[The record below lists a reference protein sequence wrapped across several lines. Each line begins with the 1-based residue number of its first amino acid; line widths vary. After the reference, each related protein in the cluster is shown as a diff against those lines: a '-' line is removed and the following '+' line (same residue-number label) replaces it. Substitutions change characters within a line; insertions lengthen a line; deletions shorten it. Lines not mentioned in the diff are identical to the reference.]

1 MFILNLVTRDENLR
15 ESALNKL
22 KEKFQTI
29 VSYKLDEDV
38 NEIVYCQNG
47 DQNMDEWNKRMELS
61 VQNVNKMMR
70 TQAVN
75 EQNIIEVQEFL
86 QELKL

>member
-47 DQNMDEWNKRMELS
+47 NQNMDEWNKRMELS

>member
-1 MFILNLVTRDENLR
+1 MTRDENLR

-86 QELKL
+86 QELKLWNK

>member
-1 MFILNLVTRDENLR
+1 MTRDENLR

-47 DQNMDEWNKRMELS
+47 NQNMDEWNKRMELS

-86 QELKL
+86 QELKLWNK